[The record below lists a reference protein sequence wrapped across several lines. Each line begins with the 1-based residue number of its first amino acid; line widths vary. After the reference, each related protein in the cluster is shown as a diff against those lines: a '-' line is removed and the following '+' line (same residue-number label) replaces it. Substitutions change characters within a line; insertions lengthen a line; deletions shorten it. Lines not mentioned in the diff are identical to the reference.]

1 MTEPHSHPTPP
12 ARRLAPVRPGGVS
25 VAEYGTEHELRF
37 YLAALRHVRRGAL
50 VVVIG
55 LRGRLPAAPPA
66 GVRLI
71 LTADG
76 PAADPAEYAGCFVPD
91 PALAVAAAAA
101 GLGPRE
107 GLLVLLPADWR
118 GPSPDTLLPPPA
130 PEVS

>member
-1 MTEPHSHPTPP
+1 MTEPPPYPPPP
-12 ARRLAPVRPGGVS
+12 ARRPAPVPPRGVG
-25 VAEYGTEHELRF
+25 VAAYGTEHELRS

-50 VVVIG
+50 AVLVG
-55 LRGRLPAAPPA
+55 LRGRLPAVPPA

-76 PAADPAEYAGCFVPD
+76 PDADPAEYAGCFVPD
-91 PALAVAAAAA
+91 PARAVAAAAR

-118 GPSPDTLLPPPA
+118 GPPPDVLLTPA